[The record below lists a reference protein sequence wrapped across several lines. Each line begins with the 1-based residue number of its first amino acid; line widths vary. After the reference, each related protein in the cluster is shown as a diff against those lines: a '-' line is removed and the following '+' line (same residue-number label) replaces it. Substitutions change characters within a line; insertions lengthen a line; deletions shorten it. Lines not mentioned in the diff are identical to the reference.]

1 MLLLLESGRRG
12 RVVVLPEPES
22 GMALRDSW
30 ASTLSWRPK
39 ESLCGLTGCCA
50 STTRVESSGGG
61 GGRIETR
68 AVRRPRRDPSAL
80 ADGTRDVTGATPLER
95 SRPGAVS
102 TTTAA
107 AETRRWGSRRGAHS
121 TRCCRNGAHSRAM

>member
-61 GGRIETR
+61 GEN
-68 AVRRPRRDPSAL
+68 RDAGCAEATQGS
-80 ADGTRDVTGATPLER
+80 VGA
-95 SRPGAVS
+95 S
-102 TTTAA
+102 
-107 AETRRWGSRRGAHS
+107 
-121 TRCCRNGAHSRAM
+121 